1 MSRVLNRRAFLRHIA
16 FLSAS
21 GLAASACSGRSASQ
35 ALATAQPASSAAT
48 VAPRTVEATT
58 APATGAAYLAVAR
71 GAGTDPAELTRRA
84 VAAVGGIER
93 FVKSGADVILKPNI
107 CNAYH
112 GPEYASTT
120 NPQVLAAL
128 VSLCLGA
135 GAKRVRVL
143 DYPFAGAA
151 QAAYATSGIEAA
163 VEAVR

>member
-1 MSRVLNRRAFLRHIA
+1 MGFFDKVKGFLNVGGVSLKITKVENPFKAGDTWMSGKFMLTTD
-16 FLSAS
+16 SD
-21 GLAASACSGRSASQ
+21 
-35 ALATAQPASSAAT
+35 
-48 VAPRTVEATT
+48 RTVLSYT
-58 APATGAAYLAVAR
+58 A
-71 GAGTDPAELTRRA
+71 
-84 VAAVGGIER
+84 R
-93 FVKSGADVILKPNI
+93 FYKKITKKENNEEKTETACAGADVILKPNI